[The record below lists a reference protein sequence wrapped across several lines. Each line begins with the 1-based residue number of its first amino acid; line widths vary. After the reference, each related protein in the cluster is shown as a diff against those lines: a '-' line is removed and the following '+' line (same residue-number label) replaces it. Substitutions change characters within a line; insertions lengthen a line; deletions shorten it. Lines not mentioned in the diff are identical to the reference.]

1 MNHCLTS
8 PSLGVF
14 LRDFTAHSG
23 AVLPDG
29 RDGSTKSVG
38 RRQGAPRASALVARG
53 LLQQTHTHMLNSTL
67 LRHNPINLNGITHG
81 LKFLQ
86 DQH

>member
-1 MNHCLTS
+1 MNHCVTS

-14 LRDFTAHSG
+14 LRDLAAHSA
-23 AVLPDG
+23 AVLHHGQELLGWPHKKHHWH
-29 RDGSTKSVG
+29 SASV
-38 RRQGAPRASALVARG
+38 LVAQG
-53 LLQQTHTHMLNSTL
+53 LLQQTYTHMPNSTL